1 MTKPKPHPRDV
12 GYSDPPSIHIEAGAF
27 AVPDG
32 LAVCRTCGKTV
43 IDDEEAARLRQD
55 SKP

>member
-12 GYSDPPSIHIEAGAF
+12 GYSNAPFIQPGDR
-27 AVPDG
+27 AVPVG
-32 LAVCRTCGKTV
+32 LGVCRTCGKTV

>member
-12 GYSDPPSIHIEAGAF
+12 GYSEPDEILVEHGEF

-43 IDDEEAARLRQD
+43 IDDEEAARLRQE